1 MILDTHSLVELTWI
15 ALCIMLIG
23 MSKGGFPVGSIA
35 LPALILIWPGH
46 VEPAKT
52 VVAFMLPVLCVM
64 DVVALA
70 FYRRHILWRRL
81 VPMLPGTLLGV
92 AVGSMLFVSK
102 EAAMLTVSD
111 RWLKLCIG
119 VLGIVFVLYYATRKW
134 ILRRLDEGATPGPAK
149 TGTLGF
155 LAGLTST
162 LAHAA
167 GPVLQMYLLP
177 QRLDKLHFAGTTVAF
192 FFMLNLVK
200 VVPFALLGRIETG
213 NLLLAAHMLPVIPIG
228 VGTGYFLVRLL
239 RNRHYV
245 GFIYVM
251 LLCTSALLIVK
262 AITMPDPEL
271 TPRSEHVADGILGEV
286 EQGVTDE

>member
-1 MILDTHSLVELTWI
+1 MILDTYSLVELAWI

-35 LPALILIWPGH
+35 LPALILIWPGQ

-70 FYRRHILWRRL
+70 FYRGHILWRRL

-119 VLGIVFVLYYATRKW
+119 VLGIGFVLYYATRKW
-134 ILRRLDEGATPGPAK
+134 ILRRLDAGATPGRAK

-155 LAGLTST
+155 LAGFTST

-177 QRLDKLHFAGTTVAF
+177 QRLAKLHFAGTTVAF
-192 FFMLNLVK
+192 FFLLNLVIHK
-200 VVPFALLGRIETG
+200 RKAPNLPRRIHAPHHPDRG
-213 NLLLAAHMLPVIPIG
+213 
-228 VGTGYFLVRLL
+228 
-239 RNRHYV
+239 RNRVLFGSPLEEPPLRRLYLRHAV
-245 GFIYVM
+245 EHFGPAD
-251 LLCTSALLIVK
+251 CESNHDA
-262 AITMPDPEL
+262 
-271 TPRSEHVADGILGEV
+271 RSRIDATIRNVADDILSEV
-286 EQGVTDE
+286 EQGLTDE